1 MKRLSTVLLFLC
13 LLGAAVAARAQQPHL
28 YAVIDYMH
36 IPDDQSAQDYI
47 ALEKLWQRL
56 HQKAVDAGIC
66 HGWYMNRVENG
77 GRNDFVTIRVYAS
90 LTNIAAPWPDALIK
104 GLFTSQEE
112 AQMMKT
118 AQVRQL
124 THSELWEVEASAMK
138 NLEGQS
144 PRYQEIDFM
153 KPKPGKAGD
162 YFKME
167 TEIWSKLHKAR
178 VDAGLMD
185 GWFFLSRMFPSGY
198 DSDYDFITV
207 NIFADKA
214 ASEKSFDSELAQKA
228 LSAEDLTKVTATLDL
243 RSIVRREIWHSMLQA
258 VPSKK

>member
-1 MKRLSTVLLFLC
+1 MKRFSAVLLFLC
-13 LLGAAVAARAQQPHL
+13 FLGAATVACAQQQHL

-36 IPDDQSAQDYI
+36 IPDNKSDQDYI

-77 GRNDFVTIRVYAS
+77 GRNDFVTIRVYDS
-90 LTNIAAPWPDALIK
+90 LNRIAEPWPDSVTK

-112 AQMMKT
+112 AQMNKT
-118 AQVRQL
+118 AEVRQL
-124 THSELWEVEASAMK
+124 THSELWEVEASAVK

-144 PRYQEIDFM
+144 NLYQEIDFM
-153 KPKPGKAGD
+153 KPRPGKAGD
-162 YFKME
+162 YYKME
-167 TEIWSKLHKAR
+167 KEIWSKLHKAR
-178 VDAGLMD
+178 VDAGLMQ

-228 LSAEDLTKVTATLDL
+228 LSAEDLTKVTTTLDH
-243 RSIVRREIWHSMLQA
+243 RTVVRREIWHSMLQT
-258 VPSKK
+258 VPSSK